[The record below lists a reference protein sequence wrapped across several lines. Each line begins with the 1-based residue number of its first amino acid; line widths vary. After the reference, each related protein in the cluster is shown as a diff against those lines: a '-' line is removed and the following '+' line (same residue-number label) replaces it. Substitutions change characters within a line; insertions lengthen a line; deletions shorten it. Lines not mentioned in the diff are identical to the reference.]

1 MAFFHIAL
9 PEMKEALLPYL
20 DENGLGEVPEH
31 LGFGAIREALPAR
44 RLTPGSSTR

>member
-31 LGFGAIREALPAR
+31 LALARFVKALPAR

>member
-31 LGFGAIREALPAR
+31 LGFGAIREGIALPAA
-44 RLTPGSSTR
+44 